1 MMKKEIKNVNSENKI
16 QKRLARTK
24 CRSFPQSAF
33 FLTRRNSQNKPN
45 QFYRSHPSSP
55 GDNLSI
61 SSGRSSVPMVP
72 EFDFSSDSDDDH
84 EMLLVFPFPSS
95 GPFSKKSTNEKVA
108 EEEKERSEPK
118 KVESLK
124 LKTIEGKIVE
134 ISDEE
139 TSATSRELIPEI
151 DLSSDSE
158 DDLELDIIAR
168 KLFLPR
174 TEAYTLPKITES
186 KLDKEIKGK
195 KYFNKIYRKAPN
207 RWFRELIGVFY
218 TTYLDLYTHC
228 KNRLSLTKY
237 IFLVYGLASYFSA
250 LSIHL
255 LDLLSNTWRLT
266 LRYILRTILK
276 LDQIATNVLNDRHN
290 IVNISEEM
298 LKNQAAD

>member
-1 MMKKEIKNVNSENKI
+1 M
-16 QKRLARTK
+16 
-24 CRSFPQSAF
+24 
-33 FLTRRNSQNKPN
+33 
-45 QFYRSHPSSP
+45 
-55 GDNLSI
+55 
-61 SSGRSSVPMVP
+61 PMVP

-84 EMLLVFPFPSS
+84 EMLWVFPFPSS

-174 TEAYTLPKITES
+174 KGMVKALEQSKRGRRGCPRSPVYKPVKRSVYTTK
-186 KLDKEIKGK
+186 
-195 KYFNKIYRKAPN
+195 NYRKQT
-207 RWFRELIGVFY
+207 R
-218 TTYLDLYTHC
+218 
-228 KNRLSLTKY
+228 
-237 IFLVYGLASYFSA
+237 
-250 LSIHL
+250 
-255 LDLLSNTWRLT
+255 
-266 LRYILRTILK
+266 
-276 LDQIATNVLNDRHN
+276 
-290 IVNISEEM
+290 
-298 LKNQAAD
+298 